1 MISDNQKFN
10 KTIQPTSAF
19 LSDLKIKLPEFFAE
33 DGSFDIDKFKNQLDD
48 NNINVQSE
56 GYQLD
61 FIGKGYARRQ
71 AGEMP
76 TTVIVPDKKQN
87 MGEGKNSKNLFF
99 TGDNLEVLR
108 HLQSAYTNKVDVI
121 YIDPP
126 YNTGSDGFV
135 YPDKIEYS
143 DDKLKE
149 MFGIDE
155 DQVEHLKG
163 IQEKSSHSAW
173 LTFMYPRLALAKRLL
188 TAEGVMFVSID
199 DNEVEQLRGIMDEIF
214 GETNFIAQMIIDG
227 TPKNDPLLVAT
238 SHEYVLVYCKSKVD
252 ARKVDDWGYIH
263 PLNKKINDMVSGKTK
278 EVAERILKEFYEKND
293 LKKDNISNYKYFDDG
308 GVYRIGPI
316 DDPQGR
322 GPKDIRINPLT
333 GEPLKVPSR
342 GWSCNIETWDSW
354 KKQNLIEFPLDN
366 KKLAS
371 KKTYLTQ
378 DKLEVGRSVLKMQT
392 RKSTQYL
399 NNTFGKKGV
408 FKNPKPLE
416 LLTYL
421 LSLHQ
426 MDKDMVVLDFFAGS
440 ATTADAVMQLNAE
453 DGGHR
458 KFIMVQLPEKT
469 YKVDRDTGK
478 PTLDKRGQKIPT
490 KGGKAAY
497 DAGFKSIDQISRERI
512 RRAAKKIKQDNELTL
527 PENFDGSFK
536 HYRVV
541 KPTKQILEDIEN
553 FDPNGTDLFTN
564 MVDSFSSSKLNVDGN
579 ATGEQTILT
588 TWLVQD
594 GYSFEADIETFYLGE
609 YKAHI
614 VENHRLYLINE
625 GWNQDDTKE
634 LLNQLG
640 THQLDL
646 QSVVVFGYSFNIAEL
661 RELEIGLKQLDSHVN
676 LIRRY

>member
-10 KTIQPTSAF
+10 KTIQPNSAF

-173 LTFMYPRLALAKRLL
+173 LTFMYPRLALSKNLL
-188 TAEGVMFVSID
+188 SNDGVIFTSID
-199 DNEVEQLRGIMDEIF
+199 DNEQANLKLLMDEVF
-214 GETNFIAQMIIDG
+214 GEGNFVADVTRIAKRTSNKGTHFRPTKDHILVYGKYISLLPEFGIAKSVKETDYKFTEANGRKYKKSGASLFQPSLDSRPNQRYYIEAPDGSLIIPPGNVFPEKKADGSKIKPESNNDKVWRWSVDTYIKQKEKLIFTKGSSTN
-227 TPKNDPLLVAT
+227 PLLD
-238 SHEYVLVYCKSKVD
+238 ENGNQSKWNIYP
-252 ARKVDDWGYIH
+252 KV
-263 PLNKKINDMVSGKTK
+263 
-278 EVAERILKEFYEKND
+278 
-293 LKKDNISNYKYFDDG
+293 YFDD
-308 GVYRIGPI
+308 
-316 DDPQGR
+316 D
-322 GPKDIRINPLT
+322 LT
-333 GEPLKVPSR
+333 GKLHPEDVIYDFPNSKGTKEILQLDIPFSFAKPSELIKYL
-342 GWSCNIETWDSW
+342 GTLFDS
-354 KKQNLIEFPLDN
+354 
-366 KKLAS
+366 
-371 KKTYLTQ
+371 
-378 DKLEVGRSVLKMQT
+378 
-392 RKSTQYL
+392 
-399 NNTFGKKGV
+399 KGGI
-408 FKNPKPLE
+408 F
-416 LLTYL
+416 
-421 LSLHQ
+421 
-426 MDKDMVVLDFFAGS
+426 LDFFAGS
-440 ATTADAVMQLNAE
+440 STTADAVMQLNAE

-469 YKVDRDTGK
+469 YHTDKDGK
-478 PTLDKRGQKIPT
+478 EVPT

-497 DAGFKSIDQISRERI
+497 DAGFKSIDEISRERI
-512 RRAAKKIKQDNELTL
+512 RRAAKKIKKDNELTL
-527 PENFDGSFK
+527 PKDFDGSFK

>member
-10 KTIQPTSAF
+10 KTIQPNSAF
-19 LSDLKIKLPEFFAE
+19 LRQLKDKLPEFFTK
-33 DGSFDIDKFKNQLDD
+33 DNQFNLNKFKLELQ
-48 NNINVQSE
+48 NNNVDE
-56 GYQLD
+56 LKDGYQLN
-61 FIGKGYARRQ
+61 FIGKNYARRQ

-76 TTVIVPDKKQN
+76 TTVIVPDEKQN
-87 MGEGKNSKNLFF
+87 EGEGKNSKNLFF

-108 HLQSAYTNKVDVI
+108 HLQTAYANKIDVI

-126 YNTGSDGFV
+126 YNTGKDGFV
-135 YPDKIEYS
+135 YPDSFEYS

-149 MFGIDE
+149 MFGLGD
-155 DQVEHLKG
+155 DQVERLKS
-163 IQEKSSHSAW
+163 IQGNASHSAW
-173 LTFMYPRLALAKRLL
+173 LTFMYPRLVLSKKLL
-188 TAEGVMFVSID
+188 SNKGAIFISID
-199 DNEVEQLRGIMDEIF
+199 DNEVTNLRNICDEIY
-214 GETNFIAQMIIDG
+214 GEDNFVAQVSVQLNPRGRNLDIFMAKTI
-227 TPKNDPLLVAT
+227 
-238 SHEYVLVYCKSKVD
+238 EYVLIYVKDYSNPLSINPVEKTGKMVSEYNKEDDIGKYREIGLRNRNQAFNPETRPNLYYPLFVNPKTGMVSIEQDSSYTDEVWPDAPDGTKTCWTWMKEKSKKQKNLLI
-252 ARKVDDWGYIH
+252 AGKYGNEWRIYRKDYLVKNGKEATTLVKTLWTDKEINNDYGKKSIKQLFGSNVMTF
-263 PLNKKINDMVSGKTK
+263 PKSPGLIKKIIEMGSQ
-278 EVAERILKEFYEKND
+278 
-293 LKKDNISNYKYFDDG
+293 KDSIIF
-308 GVYRIGPI
+308 
-316 DDPQGR
+316 
-322 GPKDIRINPLT
+322 
-333 GEPLKVPSR
+333 
-342 GWSCNIETWDSW
+342 
-354 KKQNLIEFPLDN
+354 
-366 KKLAS
+366 
-371 KKTYLTQ
+371 
-378 DKLEVGRSVLKMQT
+378 
-392 RKSTQYL
+392 
-399 NNTFGKKGV
+399 
-408 FKNPKPLE
+408 
-416 LLTYL
+416 
-421 LSLHQ
+421 
-426 MDKDMVVLDFFAGS
+426 DFFAGS
-440 ATTADAVMQLNAE
+440 STTADAVMQLNAE

-469 YKVDRDTGK
+469 YHTDKDGK
-478 PTLDKRGQKIPT
+478 EVPT

-497 DAGFKSIDQISRERI
+497 DAGFKSIDEISRERI

-646 QSVVVFGYSFNIAEL
+646 QSIVVFGYSFNIAEL

>member
-10 KTIQPTSAF
+10 KTIQPNSAF

-33 DGSFDIDKFKNQLDD
+33 NGSFDIDKFKNQLDD

-71 AGEMP
+71 AGEMS

-108 HLQSAYTNKVDVI
+108 HLQSNYQSKIDMI

-126 YNTGSDGFV
+126 YNTGKGDFV
-135 YPDKIEYS
+135 YPDSFEYT
-143 DDKLKE
+143 DEKLKE
-149 MFGIDE
+149 MFGMDD
-155 DQVEHLKG
+155 DQVEHLKS
-163 IQEKSSHSAW
+163 IQGKSSHSAW
-173 LTFMYPRLALAKRLL
+173 LTFMYPRLQLSKRLL
-188 TAEGVMFVSID
+188 TQNGVIFISID
-199 DNEVEQLRGIMDEIF
+199 SNEYNNLKEICDEIF
-214 GETNFIAQMIIDG
+214 GSSNFVGDLVIKTATDNNPSQINIEHEYMVCYAINKNNLENWSISSKAAPKIINQYEKLKSKGMVVDEIQKNLRAWIKKNSKDLAG
-227 TPKNDPLLVAT
+227 VTHYNNVDDKGVYSSSSNSSNTRPGDYMYDIYHPVTKKPCPKPKNGWRWPKSTFDNYAAQGEVAWGIDET
-238 SHEYVLVYCKSKVD
+238 TQPHIKKRIETARQYLKSVIEKD
-252 ARKVDDWGYIH
+252 NRSTTRNLANLFDG
-263 PLNKKINDMVSGKTK
+263 KKI
-278 EVAERILKEFYEKND
+278 
-293 LKKDNISNYKYFDDG
+293 FD
-308 GVYRIGPI
+308 
-316 DDPQGR
+316 
-322 GPKDIRINPLT
+322 
-333 GEPLKVPSR
+333 
-342 GWSCNIETWDSW
+342 
-354 KKQNLIEFPLDN
+354 
-366 KKLAS
+366 
-371 KKTYLTQ
+371 
-378 DKLEVGRSVLKMQT
+378 
-392 RKSTQYL
+392 
-399 NNTFGKKGV
+399 
-408 FKNPKPLE
+408 NPKPV
-416 LLTYL
+416 
-421 LSLHQ
+421 
-426 MDKDMVVLDFFAGS
+426 MVVNDLIDFATKSDAIILDFFAGS

-469 YKVDRDTGK
+469 YTVNSDGTEV
-478 PTLDKRGQKIPT
+478 PT

-497 DAGFKSIDQISRERI
+497 DAGFKSIDEISRERI

-588 TWLVQD
+588 TWLAKD
-594 GYSFEADIETFYLGE
+594 GYSFDADVEEVMFNNYS
-609 YKAHI
+609 AHK
-614 VENHRLYLINE
+614 VEDNRLYLINE
-625 GWNQDDTKE
+625 GWGAEQTKE